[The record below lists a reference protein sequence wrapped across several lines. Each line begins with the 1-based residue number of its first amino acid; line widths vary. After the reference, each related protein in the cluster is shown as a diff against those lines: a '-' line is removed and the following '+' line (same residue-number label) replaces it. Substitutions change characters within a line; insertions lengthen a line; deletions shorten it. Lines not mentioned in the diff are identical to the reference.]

1 MILVINAVLYIYS
14 ILTNMNR
21 LLNTRQSML
30 KSKSRSKL
38 QVKLLLANEFSLVKA
53 KLGPNNIK

>member
-1 MILVINAVLYIYS
+1 
-14 ILTNMNR
+14 MNQ

-53 KLGPNNIK
+53 KLDPDNTK